1 MVVAAAPEEE
11 DIAAEVEEE
20 VAMALIPSR
29 IDARRP

>member
-20 VAMALIPSR
+20 VAIVGDMPKR
-29 IDARRP
+29 Q